1 MATRRNA
8 DPVDPSPSTAAESH
22 AAAEAGLRHVSD
34 CMPGI
39 RRLRCGRGFRYVDP
53 DGRAVRDAA
62 TLGRIRAL
70 AIPPAY
76 RDVWI
81 CASPR
86 GHLQATGR
94 DARGRKQYRY
104 HADWR
109 SFRDTGKFERLP
121 DFAKAL
127 PRLRRSLRCDLALP
141 GFPRDKV
148 LAIVV
153 RLLSETLLRV
163 GNAGYA
169 RDNGS
174 FGLTTLRSRH
184 ARFPQGALRLQFK
197 GKGGKQLEVELDDR
211 RIVRMVRT
219 LHQLPGQHLFQY
231 SEDGGGSQPVD
242 SSMVNA
248 YLREKMG
255 APFTAKDF
263 RTWGATLAAF
273 RLLAATPP
281 PDDANEADLAR
292 LRQRVVVEVAQT
304 LGNTPAVCRSSYID
318 PCVFDGWQDG
328 SLARAASRARGP
340 RQWETAA
347 LRFLARA
354 HRAAAG
360 RPVTR
365 KQRREG

>member
-1 MATRRNA
+1 MATPRTA
-8 DPVDPSPSTAAESH
+8 DPARSPPIAAE
-22 AAAEAGLRHVSD
+22 AAEAVEAGLRHVSD
-34 CMPGI
+34 CAPGI
-39 RRLRCGRGFRYVDP
+39 QRRRCGRGFRYLDA
-53 DGRAVRDAA
+53 DGRAVRDAT
-62 TLGRIRAL
+62 TLARIRAL

-76 RDVWI
+76 EDVWI

-109 SFRDTGKFERLP
+109 RFRDTGKFERLP

-127 PRLRRSLRCDLALP
+127 PRLRRSLRGDLSQP
-141 GFPRDKV
+141 GFPREKV

-153 RLLSETLLRV
+153 RILSETLLRV

-184 ARFPQGALRLQFK
+184 ARFPPGALRLQFK
-197 GKGGKQLEVELDDR
+197 GKGGRPLEVELDDPR
-211 RIVRMVRT
+211 LARMVRG

-231 SEDGGGSQPVD
+231 RDSEGRPQPVD

-263 RTWGATLAAF
+263 RTWGATLGAF
-273 RLLAATPP
+273 RLLAATPLP
-281 PDDANEADLAR
+281 EDASEAALAR
-292 LRQRVVVEVAQT
+292 LRQQVVVDIAQT

-328 SLARAASRARGP
+328 SLARAASRAHP
-340 RQWETAA
+340 MSPSPT
-347 LRFLARA
+347 
-354 HRAAAG
+354 G
-360 RPVTR
+360 R
-365 KQRREG
+365 